1 MNTERSEFILA
12 SLDDSNYSTLITD
25 GHHQIMVDEPFEKGG
40 MDEGL
45 TPRQLL
51 ASSLASCTT
60 ITLKM
65 YADRKGWDMGTIEV
79 KVNYDH
85 LYDRDDP
92 HLISEV
98 KIIADLDET
107 QRARMAVIAT
117 KCPIHK
123 ILHKAVRIETVMI

>member
-1 MNTERSEFILA
+1 MNTERSQFILA
-12 SLDDSNYSTLITD
+12 SLDDTNYSTVITD
-25 GHHQIMVDEPFEKGG
+25 GHHQIMSDEPYEKGG

-51 ASSLASCTT
+51 ASSLASCTA

-65 YADRKGWDMGTIEV
+65 YADRKEWKLENVEV
-79 KVNYDH
+79 KINYDH
-85 LYDRDDP
+85 IYDREDP
-92 HLISEV
+92 HLISQV
-98 KIIADLDET
+98 KITADLDEM

-123 ILHKAVRIETVMI
+123 ILHKGLRIETVMV